1 MTEFWIDLA
10 YFIATLI
17 CIGLPALALVFF
29 DDDNAEM

>member
-10 YFIATLI
+10 YIIGTII
-17 CIGLPALALVFF
+17 CFGLPAYAILYF